1 MLRAYDGTKG
11 DELWN
16 GKLPADAHSTSTGYR
31 HHGMDY
37 IVVTVGGNLP
47 QAIGRGDHVIAFRL
61 TKEIDTSGR
70 RRERLRLVQ
79 VTLLVEQESIN
90 A

>member
-16 GKLPADAHSTSTGYR
+16 WKLPADVHSISMGYR
-31 HHGMDY
+31 HHGKNY
-37 IVVTVGGNLP
+37 VIVTVGGNLG
-47 QAIGRGDHVIAFRL
+47 QGIGRGDHVIAFRL
-61 TKEIDTSGR
+61 TKEIVTSGR
-70 RRERLRLVQ
+70 RTERLRLVH
-79 VTLLVEQESIN
+79 VTLLVEHESIN